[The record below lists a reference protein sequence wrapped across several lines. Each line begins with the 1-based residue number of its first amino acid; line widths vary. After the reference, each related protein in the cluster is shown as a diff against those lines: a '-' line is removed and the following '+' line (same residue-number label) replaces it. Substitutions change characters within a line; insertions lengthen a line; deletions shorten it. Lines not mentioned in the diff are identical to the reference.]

1 MTTLHF
7 ALSDIPSLHGKRV
20 IITGASSGIGLAA
33 ARIFAEKGAWVLNL
47 DINPPPSGQPEDVEF
62 RQCDISSWSSLLD
75 AFRYAG
81 DIDIAVS
88 NAGVSEEVD
97 YFADTFD
104 EVTGD
109 LIEPEY
115 RVLDVNLRAVANF
128 VKLSVSHFRRRKCP
142 GSIVITSSATAYAP
156 EQSLPVYS
164 GSKLALVGMMRAL
177 RSSLANDN
185 ITINCVAPAATITSL
200 LPQHLAAPI
209 IAAGLPVSSAGFVGL
224 AVVYSAI
231 ATQQQKV
238 ELYGKD
244 TVDLAKKL
252 SRWNGRTILTL
263 GDRYT
268 ELEGPIASLRPKWFG
283 PENTELT
290 RLQQAATD
298 FRFDV

>member
-164 GSKLALVGMMRAL
+164 GSKLA
-177 RSSLANDN
+177 
-185 ITINCVAPAATITSL
+185 
-200 LPQHLAAPI
+200 
-209 IAAGLPVSSAGFVGL
+209 
-224 AVVYSAI
+224 
-231 ATQQQKV
+231 
-238 ELYGKD
+238 E
-244 TVDLAKKL
+244 
-252 SRWNGRTILTL
+252 
-263 GDRYT
+263 
-268 ELEGPIASLRPKWFG
+268 
-283 PENTELT
+283 
-290 RLQQAATD
+290 
-298 FRFDV
+298 